1 MQMKTRLKEFDYLR
15 TVAVLAVIAIHVT
28 SICVAVN
35 SVAYL
40 MNQVARFA
48 VPLFIILSGFLV
60 YYSDINRRSD
70 THSNLLLKRLSKIF
84 IPYTIWTLLYM
95 LYSVRHHLEAV
106 PQTSF
111 FIALSKNLML
121 GKAAPQLYFIIIIL
135 QMYLLYGLLKR
146 LIDSKYEKHL
156 MTTTFAA
163 TAFITLGAYLFR
175 WNIFIM
181 PKISIGY
188 YILFP
193 TWLFYFVFG
202 MHFAKYEAR
211 YKEVLGSYRFKMVFI
226 WLASF
231 AALYIDSRL
240 SNTYGSSIKPTIM
253 IYCFASFL
261 FFYSIFS
268 SGQIKEMPFVRWISE
283 QSFFIYFSHVMLI
296 DLIRSFFHITGIPIQ
311 FRSTWGLL
319 LLFILDICA
328 SCLLAFIVS
337 YLPYSKYLGC
347 TPKKIP
353 TLKKTKISI

>member
-1 MQMKTRLKEFDYLR
+1 MKTRLKEFDYLR
-15 TVAVLAVIAIHVT
+15 TIAVLAVITIHVT
-28 SICVAVN
+28 SIYVTVN
-35 SVAYL
+35 RVAYL

-60 YYSDINRRSD
+60 YYSDINRRSG
-70 THSNLLLKRLSKIF
+70 THSNLLIKRLNKIF
-84 IPYTIWTLLYM
+84 IPYAIWTLIYM

-106 PQTSF
+106 PQSTF
-111 FIALSKNLML
+111 FIAFVKNLMF

-156 MTTTFAA
+156 MTATFAA

-202 MHFAKYEAR
+202 MHFAKYESR
-211 YKEVLGSYRFKMVFI
+211 YKAFLQSARLKMGLI
-226 WLASF
+226 WLASLI
-231 AALYIDSRL
+231 ALYVDSRL

-253 IYCFASFL
+253 LYCFASFL

-268 SGQIKEMPFVRWISE
+268 SSQIKEISLIRWFSE

-296 DLIRSFFHITGIPIQ
+296 GLIRSFFHIAGIPIQ
-311 FRSTWGLL
+311 FSSILGVL
-319 LLFILDICA
+319 LLFILDTCA
-328 SCLLAFIVS
+328 SCLLAFIIR

-353 TLKKTKISI
+353 SLNKTKVPM

>member
-1 MQMKTRLKEFDYLR
+1 MKTRLKEFDYLR
-15 TVAVLAVIAIHVT
+15 TIAVLAVITIHVT
-28 SICVAVN
+28 SIYVTVN
-35 SVAYL
+35 SFAYL

-60 YYSDINRRSD
+60 YYSDINRRSG
-70 THSNLLLKRLSKIF
+70 THSYLLLNRLSKIF
-84 IPYTIWTLLYM
+84 IPYTIWTLTYM
-95 LYSVRHHLEAV
+95 LYSVRHNLEAV
-106 PQTSF
+106 PHTTF
-111 FIALSKNLML
+111 FIAFAKNLML

-135 QMYLLYGLLKR
+135 QMYLLYGLLKN
-146 LIDSKYEKHL
+146 LMDSKHEKHL
-156 MTTTFAA
+156 MATSFAA

-202 MHFAKYEAR
+202 MHFAKHESR
-211 YKEVLGSYRFKMVFI
+211 YKEFLRSVRFKMGFI

-231 AALYIDSRL
+231 AALYVDSRL

-253 IYCFASFL
+253 LYCFASFL

-268 SGQIKEMPFVRWISE
+268 SSQIKEISLIRWISE

-296 DLIRSFFHITGIPIQ
+296 DLIRSFFHIAGIPIQ
-311 FRSTWGLL
+311 FRSISGVL
-319 LLFILDICA
+319 LLFILDTCA
-328 SCLLAFIVS
+328 SCLLAFIIS

-353 TLKKTKISI
+353 IQNSTKIPM